1 MRAQAGLTRSGS
13 LFMMRHMRLIL
24 ICSCAF
30 AWHTCTAFADSAS
43 PDLYGGDSDNIDA
56 MIAAATEPGASRQ
69 VTLGKNPYRADG
81 TWMITRAILLPDD
94 FTLVLDDCRVEL
106 APGTRD
112 NLIRNAGAL
121 GFRRVTPNRGIRVL
135 GKGNAVLCGGKANH
149 FAPMRSGD
157 WNGWQAMGILLCAVT
172 DYELAGFT
180 LEETQC
186 WGITQENGCARGWI
200 HDITFADSNKM
211 RNQDGIDVRKGC
223 HDITIENISGVC
235 GDDVVALTA
244 LRHRPGEMRTNG
256 RSSCQIGGSDPVD
269 GDDVYN
275 IKVRNIRAKCSG
287 GHGIIRLL
295 AQDGVQMHHITVSN
309 VVETAGT
316 DDPRSQA
323 TIRIGDTNYWTL
335 RRNAM
340 GDMRHITVRDVTSTA
355 KAGVWVKGL
364 LCDSEIA
371 DIRVAPDAKR
381 YDVTLQTECVTFGDA
396 EP

>member
-1 MRAQAGLTRSGS
+1 MSRLVLLACSCLSAGLLR
-13 LFMMRHMRLIL
+13 
-24 ICSCAF
+24 
-30 AWHTCTAFADSAS
+30 ADLPSA
-43 PDLYGGDSDNIDA
+43 DLYGADSDNIDA
-56 MIAAATEPGASRQ
+56 MIAAATESGASRT
-69 VTLGKNPYRADG
+69 VTLGKNPYRQDG
-81 TWMITRAILLPDD
+81 AWMITRAILLPDD

-112 NLIRNAGAL
+112 NLIRNEGAV
-121 GFRRVTPNRGIRVL
+121 GFRRVKPNRGIRVL
-135 GKGNAVLCGGKANH
+135 GKGNAVLCGGKTNH

-157 WNGWQAMGILLCAVT
+157 WNGWRSIGILLCAVT

-186 WGITQENGCARGWI
+186 WGISQENGCARGWI

-211 RNQDGIDVRKGC
+211 RNQDGVDVRKGC
-223 HDITIENISGVC
+223 HDITIENVSGAC

-244 LRHRPGEMRTNG
+244 LRHKPGTLLTRG
-256 RSSCQIGGSDPVD
+256 RSCCQIGDYDPEE

-275 IKVRNIRAKCSG
+275 IMIRNVRAKCSG

-309 VVETAGT
+309 IVETAGA

-323 TIRIGDTNYWTL
+323 TIRIGDTNYWTIK
-335 RRNAM
+335 RNAM

-355 KAGVWVKGL
+355 KVGVWVKGL
-364 LCDSEIA
+364 LCDSEFD
-371 DIRVAPDAKR
+371 DIQVAADAKR
-381 YDVTLQTECVTFGDA
+381 YDVSVPTTRVTFADA
-396 EP
+396 VVTGVE